1 VKSEETRDSGDA
13 LTSGFLQRLLRRVI
27 DVRPV
32 EMRAL
37 GWSWLY
43 IFSVLFSYYILRP
56 IRDEMGVAG
65 GVENLQWLFT
75 GTLLGMLAINPPFAA
90 LVARLP
96 RVKFIAVSYRFFL
109 ANLLLFALLLHVAT
123 AEQNIWI
130 GRLFFIWVS
139 VFNLFVV
146 SVFWALMVDVFD
158 AEQGKRLFGFI
169 AAGATLGGIVGS
181 SLTASLARQVAPPY
195 LLLISALLL
204 EAAVFCVAGLAKI
217 SDALQRRSAERPDPS
232 TRSPVLAG
240 GSRSG
245 FRPAGSREGA
255 TGLAGGLHER
265 SIGGSAF
272 SGLSHALSSS
282 YLINVS
288 GFILLFAITSTFLYF
303 QQAEIAKQSF
313 ADRGARTAF
322 FARVDLWVNVL
333 TLGAQLFLTG
343 RVLRWF
349 GVALTLAA
357 LPLLSVVGFGALAL
371 APTIAVL
378 VVYQVVRRAGNFAF
392 ARPTRE
398 VLFTVV
404 PREDKYKAKSFIDTV
419 VYRLGDQV
427 GAWSYAGL
435 GLLGIGM
442 TGIAIVAVP
451 ISLLW
456 LLNGLWLGKRQDALA
471 VAQNAPSRLTASV
484 AQ

>member
-1 VKSEETRDSGDA
+1 
-13 LTSGFLQRLLRRVI
+13 VI

-75 GTLLGMLAINPPFAA
+75 GTLLGMIAVNPPFAA

-96 RVKFIAVSYRFFL
+96 RARFIAASYRFFI
-109 ANLLLFALLLHVAT
+109 ANLVLFAALLHIAT

-130 GRLFFIWVS
+130 GRVFFIWAS

-146 SVFWALMVDVFD
+146 SVFWALIVDVFD

-181 SLTASLARQVAPPY
+181 SVTAALAKSVSATY
-195 LLLISALLL
+195 LLLGSAVLL
-204 EAAVFCVAGLAKI
+204 EIALFGVRRLSRL
-217 SDALQRRSAERPDPS
+217 SDALHRRPVAERGETP
-232 TRSPVLAG
+232 
-240 GSRSG
+240 
-245 FRPAGSREGA
+245 
-255 TGLAGGLHER
+255 
-265 SIGGSAF
+265 IGGSVF
-272 SGLSHALSSS
+272 SGFAHAFNSS

-288 GFILLFAITSTFLYF
+288 VYILLFAITSTFLYF

-313 ADRGARTAF
+313 AARGARTAF

-333 TLGAQLFLTG
+333 TLGAQIFLTA
-343 RVLRWF
+343 RMLRLL
-349 GVALTLAA
+349 GVAVTLAL
-357 LPLLSVVGFGALAL
+357 LPMLSIAGFGTLAL

-392 ARPTRE
+392 ARPARE
-398 VLFTVV
+398 VLFTVI

-419 VYRLGDQV
+419 IYRLGDQV

-435 GLLGIGM
+435 GLLGLGM
-442 TGIAIVAVP
+442 TGIAVVAVP
-451 ISLLW
+451 LSLAW
-456 LLNGLWLGKRQDALA
+456 LVNGFWLGHKQKQLEGDHAIQPIPTVSGR
-471 VAQNAPSRLTASV
+471 
-484 AQ
+484 